1 MMMAMLVVLL
11 PALIALVGLVVFV
24 LANGDKPKE
33 IGRAMLWCG
42 LLVVTFALSRV
53 SVRLP

>member
-1 MMMAMLVVLL
+1 MMVVMLVVLL

-24 LANGDKPKE
+24 LASGDKPQE

-42 LLVVTFALSRV
+42 LLVVTFALAHV